1 MPPGDLQPLDAS
13 GLINLEPPQQ
23 PVIMVNN
30 TVSVASS
37 AAGNKKKRSSAAA
50 SQSNAAA
57 ANKTTVSGNQNG
69 ATASEAAVD
78 NKPVSASKKRK
89 TKKPFEELRRPS
101 AVHNNSGSGDLYP
114 QNGDQTAAP
123 DSSAPGGGASNQ
135 IKQLGEMHDNDADM
149 PDQVDGNGVGGIAE
163 NWSDQQ
169 TIKVK
174 VCIPTLSFL

>member
-30 TVSVASS
+30 QGQPA
-37 AAGNKKKRSSAAA
+37 NKKKRA
-50 SQSNAAA
+50 SPAT
-57 ANKTTVSGNQNG
+57 NKNTVSP
-69 ATASEAAVD
+69 TTEAVSKAK
-78 NKPVSASKKRK
+78 KPRK
-89 TKKPFEELRRPS
+89 TKKPFEELRRPLEN
-101 AVHNNSGSGDLYP
+101 ATP
-114 QNGDQTAAP
+114 QNGEQVP
-123 DSSAPGGGASNQ
+123 DSSN
-135 IKQLGEMHDNDADM
+135 IKHLGDVHETDEI

-174 VCIPTLSFL
+174 VRKLILWRARSSSDSILRNCPCDDRSHHWW